1 MLDFWPTCGWRHLQ
15 LDGAGRLQPTAA
27 WFGHWLGRPELALV
41 AESCAGEVA
50 LHQALRADPLMLVP
64 GAALAAICDADVR
77 QNYRQLLALR
87 DGVLAAGTLEA
98 FYSGLFRTGAI
109 TLPPLFIDLIV
120 QDMLRQWLDSG
131 ADALQARAAE
141 LLFRPQR
148 ISLAGGRLLAA
159 DRATADRLSDGA
171 GFGAL
176 GRLLADAQVPLRNA
190 QLAVLSDDNAF
201 AYWQEGQEWR
211 EGQAGHDGPGA
222 PRTSAGHS
230 TGHRFVLDLTHSVAK
245 TLAPGVAVPL
255 ALHNSGQAAL
265 ARVLERWVY
274 QLLGVAVSITPLARI
289 DDARWRWHVGLDAE
303 SSAILN
309 DLYQGVTVD
318 ADRLAR
324 LVGLFRLDFDN
335 PADMR
340 ADLAGVPVWLGL
352 AMDADGV
359 LRLKPQ
365 NLLLNLPVAQLQ

>member
-1 MLDFWPTCGWRHLQ
+1 MLDFWPNCGWRHLQ
-15 LDGAGRLQPTAA
+15 LDDAGRLQPTAA

-41 AESCAGEVA
+41 AESCVGEVA
-50 LHQALRADPLMLVP
+50 LHQALRADPLMAVSA
-64 GAALAAICDADVR
+64 AALAAVTDTDVR
-77 QNYRQLLALR
+77 QNYRLWLALR
-87 DGVLAAGTLEA
+87 DGVLAAGTLET
-98 FYSGLFRTGAI
+98 FYSGLFRAGAI

-120 QDMLRQWLDSG
+120 QDLLRQWLDSG

-176 GRLLADAQVPLRNA
+176 GRLLAEAQVPLRSA
-190 QLAVLSDDNAF
+190 QLAVLTDDNAF
-201 AYWQEGQEWR
+201 AYWTDGTDGQ
-211 EGQAGHDGPGA
+211 GKPHN
-222 PRTSAGHS
+222 S

-255 ALHNSGQAAL
+255 ALANSGQSAL
-265 ARVLERWVY
+265 ARVLERWV
-274 QLLGVAVSITPLARI
+274 QHLLGVAVTITPLARI
-289 DDARWRWHVGLDAE
+289 DDAQWRWHVGLDAE

-309 DLYQGVTVD
+309 DLYTGVAVD

-340 ADLAGVPVWLGL
+340 ADLGPVPVWLGL
-352 AMDADGV
+352 AMDVDGV

-365 NLLLNLPVAQLQ
+365 NLLLNLPIARLQ

>member
-201 AYWQEGQEWR
+201 AYWQEGQEGR
-211 EGQAGHDGPGA
+211 EGLGA

>member
-1 MLDFWPTCGWRHLQ
+1 MLDFWPACGWRHLRLDNNGQ
-15 LDGAGRLQPTAA
+15 LRPGAA
-27 WFGHWLGRPELALV
+27 WFGHWLNRPELALV
-41 AESCAGEVA
+41 AESCAGEIK
-50 LHQALRADPLMLVP
+50 LHRALRADPLMVASGAALE
-64 GAALAAICDADVR
+64 AALAAISDADVR
-77 QNYRQLLALR
+77 QNYRQFLALR

-120 QDMLRQWLDSG
+120 QDLLRQWLDDG

-159 DRATADRLSDGA
+159 DRATADRLTDGA

-176 GRLLADAQVPLRNA
+176 GRLLADAQVPLRSA
-190 QLAVLSDDNAF
+190 QLAVLTDDNAV
-201 AYWQEGQEWR
+201 AYWTDGNG
-211 EGQAGHDGPGA
+211 GQAGQGNPHAD
-222 PRTSAGHS
+222 

-255 ALHNSGQAAL
+255 ALARSGQTAL
-265 ARVLERWVY
+265 ARVLERWIL
-274 QLLGVAVSITPLARI
+274 QLLGVAVRITPLARI
-289 DDARWRWHVGLDAE
+289 DDAQWRWHVGMDAE

-309 DLYQGVTVD
+309 DLYNGVTVD

-324 LVGLFRLDFDN
+324 LVGLFRLDFHN

-340 ADLAGVPVWLGL
+340 ADLGRAPVWLGL
-352 AMDADGV
+352 AMDAGGV

>member
-1 MLDFWPTCGWRHLQ
+1 MLNFWPTCGWRHLQ

-27 WFGHWLGRPELALV
+27 WLGHWLGRPELALV
-41 AESCAGEVA
+41 AESCAGETR
-50 LHQALRADPLMLVP
+50 LHQALRADPLMVVP
-64 GAALAAICDADVR
+64 AAALAAVTDADVR
-77 QNYRQLLALR
+77 QNYRLFLALR

-98 FYSGLFRTGAI
+98 FYSGLFHAGAI

-120 QDMLRQWLDSG
+120 QDLLRQWLDSG

-148 ISLAGGRLLAA
+148 ISISAGRLLAA
-159 DRATADRLSDGA
+159 DRDTADRLSDGA

-176 GRLLADAQVPLRNA
+176 GRLLADAQVPLRTA
-190 QLAVLSDDNAF
+190 QLAVLTDDNAL
-201 AYWQEGQEWR
+201 AYWQEGS
-211 EGQAGHDGPGA
+211 AGPMGPGV
-222 PRTSAGHS
+222 AGHS
-230 TGHRFVLDLTHSVAK
+230 AGQRAAHRFVLDLTHSVAK

-255 ALHNSGQAAL
+255 ALAKSGQAAL
-265 ARVLERWVY
+265 ARVLERWVL
-274 QLLGVAVSITPLARI
+274 QLLGVVVSISPLARI
-289 DDARWRWHVGLDAE
+289 DDTRWRWHVGLDAE
-303 SSAILN
+303 ASAILN
-309 DLYQGVTVD
+309 DLYTGVVVD

-340 ADLAGVPVWLGL
+340 ADLAGMPVWLGL
-352 AMDADGV
+352 AMDAQGV

-365 NLLLNLPVAQLQ
+365 NLLLNLPLARLQ